1 MDRKSAQNSTLAG
14 KASRALGLSLT
25 STLLNKVGLFGIG
38 VMLARLL
45 GPHAFGTY
53 AVAYV
58 ALVALLTFNELG
70 VSLAIVRWES
80 DPSEI
85 VPTVTTISLVMSII
99 IYAACFVGAPIYAS
113 AMGAPA
119 STDVIRVLSI
129 IVLTDGLTN
138 TPVALLQR
146 TFRQGRRTIADQINC
161 WVGTA
166 ITVVLAWSGY
176 GAMSLAVG
184 RLAGCFAGTIL
195 LLAFAPEGLRLGF
208 NPAKARALL
217 RFGFPLA
224 GSAVIALAVTT
235 VDQIIVGHVLGTVAL
250 GFYVLALNLA
260 NWPIGMFSQ
269 PVSIV
274 APAVFSRLQHDRAA
288 MRSSFVSSVGLLC
301 AVALPTCLLIGG
313 AAKPLIGLVYGV
325 HWLPSAQPLFFLALL
340 GGAQMFF
347 LLSYDFLAVL
357 AKSQFLFIV
366 QLVWFLV
373 LIPALVIGA
382 RARGI
387 FGASLAEFAV
397 AALGILPW
405 YVGQL
410 RKLGIRIRAIISA
423 TRLPAAGAALT
434 GIIAFVAAKVAPS
447 YFAACAVSG
456 VAALII
462 VGVLA
467 YSMRSAFAA
476 LRAISAESAPAES
489 LTVDEAP
496 SENGNIDVPD
506 VATELAAMWGVMNAP
521 PSPVYHDITGP
532 IPVARDGVAK
542 YAVPQQERALELPLY
557 QMTVASLR
565 WDPHQAASR
574 RGVVDGERSVTSGGE
589 RGRLTGIGSRL
600 PRRELMQGS
609 SDTLAALLRLSFP
622 VDDHL
627 MESERSR
634 EPGDGPRPNTL
645 DGEAAG

>member
-1 MDRKSAQNSTLAG
+1 MDTKAAENGTLVG

-25 STLLNKVGLFGIG
+25 STLLNKLGLFGIG

-85 VPTVTTISLVMSII
+85 VPTVTTISLITSIM
-99 IYAACFVGAPIYAS
+99 IYAACFFGAPIYAS
-113 AMGAPA
+113 AMGAPSA
-119 STDVIRVLSI
+119 TNVIRVLSI

-146 TFRQGRRTIADQINC
+146 NFRQGRRTIADQINC

-166 ITVVLAWSGY
+166 VTVGLALSGD

-195 LLAFAPEGLRLGF
+195 LLAFAPQGLRLGF
-208 NPAKARALL
+208 DPAKARALL
-217 RFGFPLA
+217 RFGCPLA
-224 GSAVIALAVTT
+224 GSSVIALAVTT
-235 VDQIIVGHVLGTVAL
+235 VDQIIVGHMLGTVAL

-288 MRSSFVSSVGLLC
+288 MRTSFVSAVGLLC
-301 AVALPTCLLIGG
+301 TVALPTCLLIGG
-313 AAKPLIGLVYGV
+313 AAKPMIGFVYGV
-325 HWLPSAQPLFFLALL
+325 HWLPSAQPLLCLALL
-340 GGAQMFF
+340 GGVQMFF
-347 LLSYDFLAVL
+347 LLSYDFLVVL
-357 AKSQFLFIV
+357 AKSRFLFIV

-373 LIPALVIGA
+373 LIPALVVCA
-382 RARGI
+382 RADGI
-387 FGASLAEFAV
+387 FGASLAELAV

-405 YVGQL
+405 YMSEL
-410 RKLGIRIRAIISA
+410 RRLGIRIRAIIASI
-423 TRLPAAGAALT
+423 RLPAMGAALA
-434 GIIAFVAAKVAPS
+434 GLIAFAAAKMITS
-447 YFAACAVSG
+447 YFVACAVSG
-456 VAALII
+456 VAALAI

-476 LRAISAESAPAES
+476 LRAVSAESASVES
-489 LTVDEAP
+489 PTLDEDPFADG
-496 SENGNIDVPD
+496 SIEGLD
-506 VATELAAMWGVMNAP
+506 ATEELAAMWRVMEAP
-521 PSPVYHDITGP
+521 PRPVYHDITGP
-532 IPVARDGVAK
+532 IPVVRNDIARHAI
-542 YAVPQQERALELPLY
+542 PRHEQQAELPLY
-557 QMTVASLR
+557 EMTVASLR
-565 WDPHQAASR
+565 WDPYKTAYREGAAGSERPAGADHR
-574 RGVVDGERSVTSGGE
+574 RSG
-589 RGRLTGIGSRL
+589 LTGVGPHVLEREVIGGPL
-600 PRRELMQGS
+600 GS
-609 SDTLAALLRLSFP
+609 LAALLRLSFP
-622 VDDHL
+622 EDEYL
-627 MESERSR
+627 MERGESR
-634 EPGDGPRPNTL
+634 EPGDGPWP
-645 DGEAAG
+645 